1 MGYLQEIGAWTQQEV
16 ARRRETRPFAGAL
29 HEPGRVKVIAEIKR
43 ASPSEGPIVPGAD
56 AAEVARRYEAGGAAA
71 ISVLTSARDFAGS
84 LLDLARVRQVT
95 DLPLLAKDFF
105 VDPYQVVEA
114 RAHGADAILVLL
126 ALVEDDLA
134 RDLIQAAE
142 DHQMDVLCEVHNE
155 AELRRALDLGCP
167 VIGVNA
173 RDLGTLSVDPTDQR
187 RLLGAVPPGYV
198 AVAESGVRSR
208 ADLDA
213 AGAAGAS
220 AALVGTAL
228 MRDPALLEE
237 LTRA

>member
-16 ARRRETRPFAGAL
+16 ARRRQTRPFAGAL

-43 ASPSEGPIVPGAD
+43 ASPSEGPIAPSAD
-56 AAEVARRYEAGGAAA
+56 AAEVARRYDADGAAA
-71 ISVLTSARDFAGS
+71 ISVLTSAKDFAGS

-95 DLPLLAKDFF
+95 DLPLLCKDFM

-114 RAHGADAILVLL
+114 RAHGADAILVIL
-126 ALVEDDLA
+126 ALVEDSLA

-142 DHQMDVLCEVHNE
+142 DHEMDVLCEVHDE
-155 AELRRALDLGCP
+155 EELRRALVLGCP

-173 RDLGTLSVDPTDQR
+173 RNLQTLKVDPTLQR
-187 RLLGAVPPGYV
+187 QLLGSVPAGFV
-198 AVAESGVRSR
+198 SVAESGVASR

-220 AALVGTAL
+220 AALVGSAL
-228 MRDPALLEE
+228 MRNPDLLRE
-237 LTRA
+237 LTA

>member
-1 MGYLQEIGAWTQQEV
+1 MSYLQEIGAWTQREV

-29 HEPGRVKVIAEIKR
+29 YEPGRVKVIAEIKR
-43 ASPSEGPIVPGAD
+43 ASPSEGPIAPDAD

-71 ISVLTSARDFAGS
+71 ISVLTSAKDFAGS

-95 DLPLLAKDFF
+95 DLPLLCKDFF

-134 RDLIQAAE
+134 VDLIQAAE
-142 DHQMDVLCEVHNE
+142 DHQMDALVEVHNE
-155 AELRRALDLGCP
+155 GELRRALELGAP
-167 VIGVNA
+167 LIGVNA
-173 RDLGTLSVDPTDQR
+173 RDLSTLTVEPTDQR
-187 RLLGAVPPGYV
+187 RLLGAIPKGYI
-198 AVAESGVRSR
+198 AVAESGVSSR

-213 AGAAGAS
+213 AGQAGAS

-228 MRDPALLEE
+228 MRNPELLQE
-237 LTRA
+237 LIRP

>member
-1 MGYLQEIGAWTQQEV
+1 MGYLQEIGAWTQREV

-29 HEPGRVKVIAEIKR
+29 HQPGRVRVIAEIKR
-43 ASPSEGPIVPGAD
+43 ASPSEGPIAPDAD

-71 ISVLTSARDFAGS
+71 ISVLTSGRDFAGS
-84 LLDLARVRQVT
+84 LLDLERVRAVT

-126 ALVEDDLA
+126 ALVEDSLA
-134 RDLIQAAE
+134 ADLIQAAE
-142 DHQMDVLCEVHNE
+142 DHQMDVLCEVHDE
-155 AELRRALDLGCP
+155 AELARALALGCP
-167 VIGVNA
+167 LIGVNA
-173 RDLGTLSVDPTDQR
+173 RNLGTLGVEPTAQR
-187 RLLGAVPPGYV
+187 RLLQSVPAGFV
-198 AVAESGVRSR
+198 TVAESGIASR

-213 AGAAGAS
+213 AGEAGAS

-228 MRDPALLEE
+228 MRNPALLEE
-237 LTRA
+237 LTRP

>member
-29 HEPGRVKVIAEIKR
+29 HEPGRVQVIAEIKR

-228 MRDPALLEE
+228 MRDPSLLEE

>member
-43 ASPSEGPIVPGAD
+43 ASPSEGPIAPGAD

-126 ALVEDDLA
+126 ALVADDLA

-142 DHQMDVLCEVHNE
+142 DHQMDVLCEVHDE

>member
-228 MRDPALLEE
+228 MRDPSLLEE

>member
-1 MGYLQEIGAWTQQEV
+1 MGYLQEIGAWTQREV
-16 ARRRETRPFAGAL
+16 TRRRETRPFAGAL
-29 HEPGRVKVIAEIKR
+29 HAPGEVRVIAEIKR
-43 ASPSEGPIVPGAD
+43 ASPSEGPIAPDAD
-56 AAEVARRYEAGGAAA
+56 STEVARRYEADGAAA
-71 ISVLTSARDFAGS
+71 ISVLTSARDFGGS

-134 RDLIQAAE
+134 LDLIQAAE
-142 DHQMDVLCEVHNE
+142 DHQMDVLCEVHDE
-155 AELRRALDLGCP
+155 GELARALTLGCP
-167 VIGVNA
+167 LIGVNA
-173 RDLGTLSVDPTDQR
+173 RDLGSLTVDPSVQR
-187 RLLGAVPPGYV
+187 KLLQSVPKGFV
-198 AVAESGVRSR
+198 AVAESGIRSR

-220 AALVGTAL
+220 AALVGTAV
-228 MRDPALLEE
+228 MREPALLRE
-237 LTRA
+237 LTGR

>member
-29 HEPGRVKVIAEIKR
+29 HEPGRVRVIAEIKR
-43 ASPSEGPIVPGAD
+43 ASPSEGPIAPGAD

-84 LLDLARVRQVT
+84 LLDLARVRAVT

-134 RDLIQAAE
+134 QDLIQAAE

-167 VIGVNA
+167 LIGVNA
-173 RDLGTLSVDPTDQR
+173 RDLGTLTVDPTDQR
-187 RLLGAVPPGYV
+187 RLLGAVPAGYV
-198 AVAESGVRSR
+198 AVAESGVASR

-237 LTRA
+237 LTR

>member
-43 ASPSEGPIVPGAD
+43 ASPSEGPIAPGAD

-84 LLDLARVRQVT
+84 LLDLARVRAVT

-105 VDPYQVVEA
+105 IDPYQVVEA

-134 RDLIQAAE
+134 QDLIQAAE

-167 VIGVNA
+167 LIGVNA
-173 RDLGTLSVDPTDQR
+173 RDLATLSVTPSDQR
-187 RLLGAVPPGYV
+187 RLLGAVPPGYI
-198 AVAESGVRSR
+198 AVAESGVASR

-237 LTRA
+237 LTRR

>member
-43 ASPSEGPIVPGAD
+43 ASPSEGPIAPGAD

-126 ALVEDDLA
+126 ALVADDLA

-142 DHQMDVLCEVHNE
+142 DH
-155 AELRRALDLGCP
+155 R
-167 VIGVNA
+167 
-173 RDLGTLSVDPTDQR
+173 
-187 RLLGAVPPGYV
+187 
-198 AVAESGVRSR
+198 
-208 ADLDA
+208 
-213 AGAAGAS
+213 
-220 AALVGTAL
+220 
-228 MRDPALLEE
+228 
-237 LTRA
+237 

>member
-1 MGYLQEIGAWTQQEV
+1 
-16 ARRRETRPFAGAL
+16 
-29 HEPGRVKVIAEIKR
+29 VIAEIKR
-43 ASPSEGPIVPGAD
+43 ASPSEGPIAPNAD

-71 ISVLTSARDFAGS
+71 ISVLTSGKDFAGS
-84 LLDLARVRQVT
+84 LLDLAKVRQVT
-95 DLPLLAKDFF
+95 DLPLLCKDFF

-126 ALVEDDLA
+126 ALVEDTLA
-134 RDLIQAAE
+134 QDLIQAAE

-167 VIGVNA
+167 LIGVNA
-173 RDLGTLSVDPTDQR
+173 RDLSTLSVEPTDQR
-187 RLLGAVPPGYV
+187 RLRGAGPAGYI
-198 AVAESGVRSR
+198 AVAESGVTSR

-228 MRDPALLEE
+228 MRNPDLLTE
-237 LTRA
+237 LTRP

>member
-43 ASPSEGPIVPGAD
+43 ASPSEGPIAPGAD

-84 LLDLARVRQVT
+84 LLDLARVRAVT

-155 AELRRALDLGCP
+155 AELRRALGLGCP
-167 VIGVNA
+167 LIGVNA
-173 RDLGTLSVDPTDQR
+173 RDLATLSVDPTDQR
-187 RLLGAVPPGYV
+187 RLLGAVPAGYV
-198 AVAESGVRSR
+198 AVAESGVASR

-237 LTRA
+237 LTRR

>member
-1 MGYLQEIGAWTQQEV
+1 MGYLQEIGAWTQREV

-43 ASPSEGPIVPGAD
+43 ASPSEGPIAPTAD

-71 ISVLTSARDFAGS
+71 ISVLTSPKDFAGS
-84 LLDLARVRQVT
+84 LLDLAKVRQVT
-95 DLPLLAKDFF
+95 DLPLLCKDFF

-134 RDLIQAAE
+134 ADLIQAAE
-142 DHQMDVLCEVHNE
+142 DHQMDVLVEVHNE
-155 AELRRALDLGCP
+155 AELRRAFELGVP
-167 VIGVNA
+167 LIGVNA
-173 RDLGTLSVDPTDQR
+173 RDLGSLQVNPVEQR
-187 RLLGAVPPGYV
+187 KLLGAIPAGYV
-198 AVAESGVRSR
+198 SVAESGVASR

-213 AGAAGAS
+213 AGQAGAS

-228 MRDPALLEE
+228 MRNPDLLEE
-237 LTRA
+237 LTRP

>member
-1 MGYLQEIGAWTQQEV
+1 MSYLQEIGAWTQREV

-43 ASPSEGPIVPGAD
+43 ASPSEGPIAPDAD

-71 ISVLTSARDFAGS
+71 ISVLTSGRDFAGS

-95 DLPLLAKDFF
+95 DLPLLCKDFF
-105 VDPYQVVEA
+105 IDPYQVVEA

-126 ALVEDDLA
+126 ALVEDSLA
-134 RDLIQAAE
+134 VDLIQAAE
-142 DHQMDVLCEVHNE
+142 DHQMDALVEVHDE
-155 AELRRALDLGCP
+155 AELRRALDLGAP
-167 VIGVNA
+167 LIGVNA
-173 RDLGTLSVDPTDQR
+173 RNLGSLQVEPTDQR
-187 RLLGAVPPGYV
+187 RLLGAVPAGYV
-198 AVAESGVRSR
+198 TVAESGIASR

-213 AGAAGAS
+213 AGQAGAS

-228 MRDPALLEE
+228 MRDPDLLEE
-237 LTRA
+237 LTRP

>member
-43 ASPSEGPIVPGAD
+43 ASPSEGPIAPGAD

-84 LLDLARVRQVT
+84 LLDLARVRAVT

-105 VDPYQVVEA
+105 VDPYQIVEA

-126 ALVEDDLA
+126 ALVGDDLA
-134 RDLIQAAE
+134 QDLIQSAE

-155 AELRRALDLGCP
+155 AELRRALALGCP
-167 VIGVNA
+167 LIGVNA
-173 RDLGTLSVDPTDQR
+173 RDLGTLTVDPTDQR
-187 RLLGAVPPGYV
+187 RLLGAVPAGYV
-198 AVAESGVRSR
+198 AVAESGVASR

-213 AGAAGAS
+213 AGAAGAA

-237 LTRA
+237 LTR

>member
-1 MGYLQEIGAWTQQEV
+1 MSYLQEIGAWTQREV

-43 ASPSEGPIVPGAD
+43 ASPSEGPIAPDAD

-71 ISVLTSARDFAGS
+71 ISVLTSGRDFAGS

-95 DLPLLAKDFF
+95 DLPLLCKDFF
-105 VDPYQVVEA
+105 IDPYQVVEA

-126 ALVEDDLA
+126 ALVEDSLA
-134 RDLIQAAE
+134 VDLIQAAE
-142 DHQMDVLCEVHNE
+142 DHQMDALVEVHDE
-155 AELRRALDLGCP
+155 AELRRALDLGAP
-167 VIGVNA
+167 LIGVNA
-173 RDLGTLSVDPTDQR
+173 RNLGSLQVEPTDQR
-187 RLLGAVPPGYV
+187 RLLGAVPQGYV
-198 AVAESGVRSR
+198 TVAESGIASR

-213 AGAAGAS
+213 AGQAGAS

-237 LTRA
+237 LTRP

>member
-43 ASPSEGPIVPGAD
+43 ASPSEGPIAPGAD

-142 DHQMDVLCEVHNE
+142 DHQMDVLCEVHDE

>member
-1 MGYLQEIGAWTQQEV
+1 MGYLQEIGAWTQREV
-16 ARRRETRPFAGAL
+16 ERRRETRPFAGAL

-43 ASPSEGPIVPGAD
+43 ASPSEGPIAPNAD
-56 AAEVARRYEAGGAAA
+56 ATEVARRYEAGGAAA
-71 ISVLTSARDFAGS
+71 ISVLTSGKDFAGS

-95 DLPLLAKDFF
+95 DLPLLCKDFF

-126 ALVEDDLA
+126 ALVDDHLA
-134 RDLIQAAE
+134 QDLIQAAE
-142 DHQMDVLCEVHNE
+142 DHQMDVLCEVHDE

-167 VIGVNA
+167 LIGVNA
-173 RDLGTLSVDPTDQR
+173 RNLSTLSVEPTDQR
-187 RLLGAVPPGYV
+187 RLLGAIPAGYIG
-198 AVAESGVRSR
+198 VAESGVSTR

-228 MRDPALLEE
+228 MRNPDLLTE
-237 LTRA
+237 LTRP

>member
-16 ARRRETRPFAGAL
+16 ARRRETRPFAAAL
-29 HEPGRVKVIAEIKR
+29 YEPGRVKVIAEIKR
-43 ASPSEGPIVPGAD
+43 ASPSEGPIAPSAD

-71 ISVLTSARDFAGS
+71 ISVLTSGKDFGGS

-95 DLPLLAKDFF
+95 DLPLLCKDFM

-114 RAHGADAILVLL
+114 RAHGADAILVIL
-126 ALVEDDLA
+126 ALVDDGLA
-134 RDLIQAAE
+134 ADLIQAAE
-142 DHQMDVLCEVHNE
+142 DHEMDVLVEVHDE
-155 AELRRALDLGCP
+155 RELRRALELGAP

-173 RDLGTLSVDPTDQR
+173 RNLATLKVDPAVQR
-187 RLLGAVPPGYV
+187 RLLGAVPSGYI
-198 AVAESGVRSR
+198 AVAESGVASR

-220 AALVGTAL
+220 AALVGTAV
-228 MRDPALLEE
+228 MRDPDLIAE
-237 LTRA
+237 LTRR

>member
-142 DHQMDVLCEVHNE
+142 DHQMDVLCEVHDE

-228 MRDPALLEE
+228 MRDPSLLEE

>member
-16 ARRRETRPFAGAL
+16 ARRRQTRPFAGAL
-29 HEPGRVKVIAEIKR
+29 HEPGRVRVIAEIKR
-43 ASPSEGPIVPGAD
+43 ASPSEGPIAPAAD

-84 LLDLARVRQVT
+84 LLDLARVRAVT

-126 ALVEDDLA
+126 ALVDDSLA

-142 DHQMDVLCEVHNE
+142 DQQMDVLCEVHDE
-155 AELRRALDLGCP
+155 TELRRALDLGCP
-167 VIGVNA
+167 LIGVNA
-173 RDLGTLSVDPTDQR
+173 RDLGSLKVDPADQR
-187 RLLGAVPPGYV
+187 RLLGAVPKGFV
-198 AVAESGVRSR
+198 TVAESGVASR
-208 ADLDA
+208 DDLDA
-213 AGAAGAS
+213 AGRAGAS

-228 MRDPALLEE
+228 MRDPDLLAE
-237 LTRA
+237 LTRP

>member
-43 ASPSEGPIVPGAD
+43 ASPSEGPIAPGAD

-126 ALVEDDLA
+126 ALVADDLA

-142 DHQMDVLCEVHNE
+142 DHQMDVLCEVHDE

-167 VIGVNA
+167 LIGVNA

>member
-16 ARRRETRPFAGAL
+16 TRRQETRPFAGAL

-228 MRDPALLEE
+228 MRDPSLLEE